1 MPSKI
6 RKSTASYGTG
16 ANWTV
21 MLFAAGL
28 LIIASPAMAEAPLD
42 ALNGS
47 WAGGGTLTFDDGGS
61 EKLNCNGYYK
71 SAGGQNLSVVIRCKG
86 SATSFELRS
95 KLSVN
100 GDKVTGSWEER
111 TYNATGGASG
121 TSSPGKLQV
130 NFSGSLTGTLSMSYS
145 ASGVSVSVSVG
156 TAGAGI
162 KSAQVSLRR
171 Q

>member
-1 MPSKI
+1 MPRKI
-6 RKSTASYGTG
+6 GKSTALSCARANRTG
-16 ANWTV
+16 
-21 MLFAAGL
+21 MLAIAAL
-28 LIIASPAMAEAPLD
+28 LITTPATAEAPLD

-47 WAGGGTLTFDDGGS
+47 WAGGGTLTFEAGDS

-71 SAGGQNLSVVIRCKG
+71 GAGGQNLSVVIRCKG
-86 SATSFELRS
+86 PATSFELRS

-100 GDKVTGSWEER
+100 GDKVSGSWEER

-162 KSAQVSLRR
+162 KGAQVSLHR